1 MPCLSGGDKLIS
13 ELKPVFQPRLYG
25 SPGCETWSVCFSP
38 DGTRFAWSAG
48 YGLVRVL
55 PWPLPSNLY
64 VKPRSKYQ
72 TNPQSWNDLRFCV
85 VVINCQKRQFFCQ
98 FYSDCVVWTASGAP
112 NGLVFGLCGRFLV
125 STPTFSPINHRFLTV
140 PSDKPIIQLYLSC
153 LRANLRRYPYNSA
166 LMAWT
171 IQGPLQECISSKM
184 VKCSLRGSPS
194 MTTFEP

>member
-1 MPCLSGGDKLIS
+1 MPCLSDGDTLIS

-64 VKPRSKYQ
+64 VKPRSKHQ
-72 TNPQSWNDLRFCV
+72 THAQSWDDLRICV
-85 VVINCQKRQFFCQ
+85 VVINWQKLGSFILIAC
-98 FYSDCVVWTASGAP
+98 SGQP
-112 NGLVFGLCGRFLV
+112 QVLRMSFCGRFLV
-125 STPTFSPINHRFLTV
+125 STSTFRPIIHRFLTV
-140 PSDKPIIQLYLSC
+140 PSDKAIIQLYLSC
-153 LRANLRRYPYNSA
+153 LRANLCRHAYNSA

-171 IQGPLQECISSKM
+171 IEAPLQKCISSTKM
-184 VKCSLRGSPS
+184 VKYSLRGSPS
-194 MTTFEP
+194 MTTFVP